1 MSKHTPG
8 PWFRYTREGQMGI
21 VAGEVVEKECA
32 TPGGTKTIESY
43 EFDVVGGCSCCG
55 SPYGVNDH
63 DTAEANA
70 RLIAAAPELLDALN
84 GLLTLHENV
93 DFTCDGDWNAARA
106 AVAKATGGAT

>member
-21 VAGEVVEKECA
+21 VAGEVVEKEC
-32 TPGGTKTIESY
+32 TTLGGTKAIESY

-70 RLIAAAPELLDALN
+70 RLIA
-84 GLLTLHENV
+84 
-93 DFTCDGDWNAARA
+93 
-106 AVAKATGGAT
+106 GA